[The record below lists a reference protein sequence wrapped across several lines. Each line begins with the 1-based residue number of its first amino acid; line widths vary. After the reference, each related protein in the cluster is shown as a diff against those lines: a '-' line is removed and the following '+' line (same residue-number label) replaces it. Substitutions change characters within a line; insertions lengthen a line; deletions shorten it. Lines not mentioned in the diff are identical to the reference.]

1 MALVSLTTTDG
12 YDLKIGSETIL
23 MVVEQGTERKV
34 FWDNRGFGAEVHEV
48 TETLAY
54 FLDADPS
61 IGAGNLYQVT
71 VEGQDVLL
79 EANKTI
85 AVAAEGS
92 GSKIFYAD
100 KGRGNSEYITVET
113 PAAIE
118 ALIDAL

>member
-12 YDLKIGSETIL
+12 YDLNIGSDTIL

-34 FWDNRGFGAEVHEV
+34 FWDDRGFGAEVHEV
-48 TETLAY
+48 SDTLADIII
-54 FLDADPS
+54 DA
-61 IGAGNLYQVT
+61 ANLYQVT

-92 GSKIFYAD
+92 GSKVFYAD
-100 KGRGNSEYITVET
+100 KGFGNSEYITAED
-113 PAAIE
+113 PATIE
-118 ALIDAL
+118 GLIDAL